1 MASKRLLIAS
11 WVMLVIVTGASGEA
25 AHEGLVDPAKLAA
38 TLDLTEGGVRRW
50 LDRLGVS
57 GDGPPTER
65 LLAVS
70 LTGQPLMERHG
81 ASSLVHVD
89 AELDSE
95 LRQPGMAVVLVH
107 NHPANAGLS
116 AADTQQLAKPGVAA
130 IVAVGH
136 DGSVFIASA
145 GPRLNR
151 DVFEVRQYALAQAE
165 VRKRLRGEWPSGRVS
180 VAVSDAHFSHLV
192 TLALAKANIVQYG
205 FSLRGTGRESYEG
218 ARIVFSQVVVGAA
231 AQLKR
236 KG

>member
-1 MASKRLLIAS
+1 MASERLLIAS

-25 AHEGLVDPAKLAA
+25 AHEGPVDPAKLAV

-70 LTGQPLMERHG
+70 LTGQLVESVMAG
-81 ASSLVHVD
+81 ARWCVSIRNLTARFASGRCL
-89 AELDSE
+89 SFC
-95 LRQPGMAVVLVH
+95 RQPSRQR
-107 NHPANAGLS
+107 GLS
-116 AADTQQLAKPGVAA
+116 AADMQQLARPGVAA

-151 DVFEVRQYALAQAE
+151 DFFEVRQYAPAQAE

-192 TLALAKANIVQYG
+192 TLVLAKANIVQYW
-205 FSLRGTGRESYEG
+205 FTLRGTSRESYEG

>member
-70 LTGQPLMERHG
+70 LTGQLVEERHG
-81 ASSLVHVD
+81 GSSLVRID
-89 AELDSE
+89 SELDST
-95 LRQPGMAVVLVH
+95 LRLPEMSVVLVH
-107 NHPANAGLS
+107 NHPANVGLS
-116 AADTQQLAKPGVAA
+116 AADMQQLAKPGVAA

-151 DVFEVRQYALAQAE
+151 DFFEVRQYAPAQAE
-165 VRKRLRGEWPSGRVS
+165 VRKRLRGEWPSGRIS

-192 TLALAKANIVQYG
+192 TLALAKANIVQYW

>member
-25 AHEGLVDPAKLAA
+25 AHEGLVDPAMLAA

-57 GDGPPTER
+57 GDGSPTER

-70 LTGQPLMERHG
+70 LTGQLVEERHG
-81 ASSLVHVD
+81 GSSLVHI
-89 AELDSE
+89 DSE
-95 LRQPGMAVVLVH
+95 LDTTLRQPEMSVVLVH

-145 GPRLNR
+145 GPRLNARLVRGAAVCTRPGRGQEEAARRMALGPCLGRRQRRALQSPR
-151 DVFEVRQYALAQAE
+151 DAGISQSQHRSVPGSA
-165 VRKRLRGEWPSGRVS
+165 S
-180 VAVSDAHFSHLV
+180 VAPAANRMKGRGLSSARSW
-192 TLALAKANIVQYG
+192 LARRR
-205 FSLRGTGRESYEG
+205 S
-218 ARIVFSQVVVGAA
+218 
-231 AQLKR
+231 
-236 KG
+236 